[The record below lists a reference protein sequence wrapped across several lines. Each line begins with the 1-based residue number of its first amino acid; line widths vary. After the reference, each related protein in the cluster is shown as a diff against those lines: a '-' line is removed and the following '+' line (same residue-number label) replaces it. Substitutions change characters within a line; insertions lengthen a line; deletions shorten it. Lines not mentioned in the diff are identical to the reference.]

1 MEDSCHRAKHTSI
14 TNHNVLLKCHLKPYL
29 AKLLKKVQ
37 FRLQQYLKGNGSA
50 HLPSTYLRKNL
61 PKASFPAIFDSI

>member
-37 FRLQQYLKGNGSA
+37 SRLQQYLKGQRKCASA
-50 HLPSTYLRKNL
+50 IYISQKEFA
-61 PKASFPAIFDSI
+61 KSIISCNF